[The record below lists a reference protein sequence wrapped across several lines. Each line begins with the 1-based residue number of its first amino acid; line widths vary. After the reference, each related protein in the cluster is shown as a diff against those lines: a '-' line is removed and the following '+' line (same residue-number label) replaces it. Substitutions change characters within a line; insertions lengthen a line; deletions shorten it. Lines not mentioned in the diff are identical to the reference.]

1 LTPYLSVDTR
11 LEPAAEADRVIVRGG
26 SGSELVFVG
35 APLGTELPALVSAI
49 VVAGRG
55 DSGLASQTRQALAN
69 LRRPVHL
76 EVFTT
81 PT

>member
-1 LTPYLSVDTR
+1 MVQAPSEAL
-11 LEPAAEADRVIVRGG
+11 ADRVTVQGAAPQ
-26 SGSELVFVG
+26 ELVFAG
-35 APLGTELPALVSAI
+35 PPAGTELAALVSAI

-55 DSGLASQTRQALAN
+55 DSGLSPHIRQSLAELSQA
-69 LRRPVHL
+69 VHL